1 MQLFLYFCFMTVEEY
16 LKTGPIDK
24 QFIAKKM
31 WPKNNNAKVYLS
43 MKLNGERPFTKK
55 DAENALEVLKK
66 LSITITDLTID

>member
-31 WPKNNNAKVYLS
+31 WPKNKNAKVYLS

-55 DAENALEVLKK
+55 DAKKALDVLKDM
-66 LSITITDLTID
+66 SITHDNLTLE